1 MTTLSNSAMRDIETI
16 LHPTTNLALHRTTG
30 PLVLDRAEGIYV
42 WDTNGKRYIEGLAGL
57 WCTGLGYGNQELVEA
72 AREQMSKLSFTH
84 LFGGRS
90 HEPAIAL
97 AEKLKELVPAPAS
110 KIFFT
115 CSGSEANDTQIK
127 LAWYYNNA
135 RGLPNKKKI
144 ISRMKAYHG
153 VTIASASLTGLP
165 IFHTDFDLPIQR
177 VLHTD
182 CPHYWRFGQ
191 EGETEE
197 EFATRLAKNL
207 EDLILREG
215 PDTIAA
221 FIAEPVMGAG
231 GVIVPPRTYFEK
243 IQEVLQ
249 RYDILMIAD
258 EVICGFGRTGNWF
271 GTQTFNIKP
280 DSISMAKAIT
290 SAYMPLGAIT
300 VSEPVY
306 QAMVEE
312 SKKLGV
318 FAHGFTYSGHP
329 VSCAV
334 AVKTLEIYE
343 RINIVGHVQKVAPV
357 FQARLNALN
366 DHPLVGE
373 TRGVGLI
380 AGVELVKNKATKESF
395 DVRKG
400 VGPKVVKFAEEEGL
414 ICRAVAGDTIA
425 LCPPLIINEDGINEM
440 FDALVRALNR
450 AEEWVSKEGLRD

>member
-1 MTTLSNSAMRDIETI
+1 
-16 LHPTTNLALHRTTG
+16 
-30 PLVLDRAEGIYV
+30 
-42 WDTNGKRYIEGLAGL
+42 
-57 WCTGLGYGNQELVEA
+57 
-72 AREQMSKLSFTH
+72 MSKLSFTH

-115 CSGSEANDTQIK
+115 SSGSEANDTQIK

-425 LCPPLIINEDGINEM
+425 LCPPLIINEDGIDEM

>member
-1 MTTLSNSAMRDIETI
+1 
-16 LHPTTNLALHRTTG
+16 
-30 PLVLDRAEGIYV
+30 
-42 WDTNGKRYIEGLAGL
+42 
-57 WCTGLGYGNQELVEA
+57 
-72 AREQMSKLSFTH
+72 
-84 LFGGRS
+84 
-90 HEPAIAL
+90 
-97 AEKLKELVPAPAS
+97 
-110 KIFFT
+110 
-115 CSGSEANDTQIK
+115 
-127 LAWYYNNA
+127 
-135 RGLPNKKKI
+135 
-144 ISRMKAYHG
+144 MKAYHG